1 MFTIG
6 DFAHHGRVSVRMLRH
21 YDAIGLL
28 VPEHVDPATGYRHYG
43 AAQLARLNRI
53 VALKDLGFTLA
64 QVATVLDEDLDA
76 AELRGMLRLR
86 RSELQQR
93 IAEDR
98 ARLTQVET
106 RLRIIESE
114 GTMSTP
120 DVVVKSLPAVRVAE
134 LTATA
139 DGYQSSSIGPVVS
152 PLFGELDSR
161 LQQAGVAIAGTAI
174 SEYEDTPD
182 GSVFI
187 HAGVAVGAEP
197 SPQFD
202 FAIRDLPAVDRAATV
217 VHRGSMDTV
226 DVAWQALGRW
236 IDDNGYRTAGSAR
249 EETIEY
255 TEDPAGW
262 VTELQWPIAAGRAS
276 RHADAHRISFTRLTL
291 E

>member
-6 DFAHHGRVSVRMLRH
+6 DFARHGRVSVRMLRH

-28 VPEHVDPATGYRHYG
+28 VPEYVDPATGYRHYG

-53 VALKDLGFTLA
+53 VALKDLGFTLSE
-64 QVATVLDEDLDA
+64 VATVLDDDVDV

-86 RSELQQR
+86 RTELQQQ
-93 IAEDR
+93 IAADR

-114 GTMSTP
+114 ETMSTP

-139 DGYQSSSIGPVVS
+139 DGYQSSSIGPVIS
-152 PLFGELDSR
+152 PLFGELSAR
-161 LQQAGVAIAGTAI
+161 LQHAGVPIAGTAI
-174 SEYEDTPD
+174 SEYEDTPE
-182 GSVFI
+182 GAVLI
-187 HAGVAVGAEP
+187 HAGVVVNAEP

-202 FAIRDLPAVDRAATV
+202 FAIRDLATVDRAATL
-217 VHRGSMDTV
+217 VHRGAMDTV

-249 EETIEY
+249 EQTIEY

-262 VTELQWPIAAGRAS
+262 VTELQWPIAG
-276 RHADAHRISFTRLTL
+276 
-291 E
+291 

>member
-1 MFTIG
+1 
-6 DFAHHGRVSVRMLRH
+6 
-21 YDAIGLL
+21 
-28 VPEHVDPATGYRHYG
+28 
-43 AAQLARLNRI
+43 
-53 VALKDLGFTLA
+53 
-64 QVATVLDEDLDA
+64 
-76 AELRGMLRLR
+76 MLRLR
-86 RSELQQR
+86 RSELQQH

-114 GTMSTP
+114 GIMSTP

-152 PLFGELDSR
+152 PLFGELASR

-174 SEYEDTPD
+174 AEYEDTPD
-182 GSVFI
+182 GSVLI
-187 HAGVAVGAEP
+187 HAGVTVNAEP
-197 SPQFD
+197 SSQFD
-202 FAIRDLPAVDRAATV
+202 FGIRDVPAVDRAATV

-262 VTELQWPIAAGRAS
+262 VTELQWPIAIG
-276 RHADAHRISFTRLTL
+276 
-291 E
+291 